1 MLLPNPYLFSKLIH
15 VGRNLFSSLCVLVR
29 RGEPTMASDTES
41 DTRPFGL
48 LIGRPAPITV

>member
-1 MLLPNPYLFSKLIH
+1 
-15 VGRNLFSSLCVLVR
+15 
-29 RGEPTMASDTES
+29 MASDTES